1 MVFGDSPNNMAENI
15 FTKIFQS
22 GGRAKAWRIFVLIIL
37 LALVASLVDA
47 GFYYNK
53 GTDWLAN
60 KTGQTVK
67 LPHTKEF
74 AYKLG
79 LDLAGGTR
87 LVYNAKVDN
96 IPDNDRTSAVEGAR
110 DVIERRVNIFGVAEP
125 LVQVS
130 RSGEEYH
137 LIVELAGIKDVN
149 EAIKYIGETPL
160 LEFKEQ
166 KTGGA
171 ELSAEQKAAFDKFN
185 REAENKA
192 TDVLG
197 KVISGGDF
205 AALAKDY
212 SEDEATKE
220 NGGDLGWIT
229 EKDNSQ
235 AFAAIKNL
243 TKGKTTDDLVRT
255 NGGFEI
261 YKLED
266 RRTKTD
272 PFTNVP
278 EKEVSASHILIC
290 YKDIANCS
298 NNLTKEE
305 SLKKIEDLKKQVN
318 PKNFTD
324 LAKKNSTEPGA
335 DQSGGDL
342 GWFGKGMM
350 VKPFEEAVMA
360 QKVGTISDVVETEF
374 GYHLIYKK
382 AERNI
387 EELKASHI
395 LIKTKSLNDITGK
408 ESEWQNTE
416 LTGKYLKR
424 ASVQYSSNS
433 GAPEVS
439 LEFDDQGA
447 QLFEEITGRNV
458 GKPVAIFLDN
468 YPISIPNVNEKIT
481 GGKAVISG
489 TFNLKE
495 AKLLAQRLNA
505 GALPVPINLIN
516 QQTVGAS
523 LGRDSLVAS
532 LEAGLYAFLFVALF
546 MILFYRFPGF
556 LAVVSLV
563 IYSILALA
571 IFKSFGVTLSLS
583 GIAGFIISIGM
594 AVDANVLIFA
604 RLREELKKGQPLDV
618 ALEESFRR
626 AWPSIRDSNLFT
638 IITCIIL
645 ILFTTSVVKG
655 FAVTL
660 IIGVVVS
667 MFSAIVVTRNF
678 LRLIPISWL
687 EKRNWL
693 IGVHKEN

>member
-1 MVFGDSPNNMAENI
+1 MAENKFTRI
-15 FTKIFQS
+15 FKS
-22 GGRAKAWRIFVLIIL
+22 GGRAKTWRVFVLIVL
-37 LALVASLVDA
+37 LALGAAMIDA

-67 LPHTKEF
+67 LPHVKEF
-74 AYKLG
+74 GFKLG

-87 LVYNAKVDN
+87 LVYNAN
-96 IPDNDRTSAVEGAR
+96 LGSIPENDRTSAVEGAR
-110 DVIERRVNIFGVAEP
+110 DVIERRVNVFGVAEP

-130 RSGEEYH
+130 RSGEEQH
-137 LIVELAGIKDVN
+137 IIVELAGIKDVN

-166 KTGGA
+166 KSGGA
-171 ELSAEQKAAFDKFN
+171 DLSEAQKSELDNFN
-185 REAENKA
+185 KEAEKKA
-192 TDVLG
+192 EEVLG

-205 AALAKDY
+205 AALAKQY

-220 NGGDLGWIT
+220 SGGDIGWIT
-229 EKDNSQ
+229 EKDNSR
-235 AFAAIKNL
+235 AFNVLKDFKN
-243 TKGKTTDDLVRT
+243 GKITDDLVKT
-255 NGGFEI
+255 ANGFEI

-266 RRTKTD
+266 RRIKTD
-272 PFTNVP
+272 PFTNAP

-290 YKDIANCS
+290 YKDIKDCT
-298 NNLTKEE
+298 NNLSKEE
-305 SLKKIEDLKKQVN
+305 ALKKIEDLKKQATPRNFVN
-318 PKNFTD
+318 

-335 DQSGGDL
+335 DQRGGDL
-342 GWFGKGMM
+342 GWFSKGMM
-350 VKPFEEAVMA
+350 VKPFNDVVMA

-374 GYHLIYKK
+374 GYHIIYKT

-387 EELKASHI
+387 EEFKVSHI
-395 LIKTKSLNDITGK
+395 LIKTKSLSDIGGQQ
-408 ESEWQNTE
+408 SEWQNTE
-416 LTGKYLKR
+416 LTGKYLDR
-424 ASVQYSSNS
+424 ASVQYSPNS

-439 LEFDDQGA
+439 LEFNAEGA
-447 QLFEEITGRNV
+447 KLFEDITGRNI

-468 YPISIPNVNEKIT
+468 YPISVPNVNEKIS

-495 AKLLAQRLNA
+495 AKLLSQRLNA
-505 GALPVPINLIN
+505 GALPVPITLIN

-532 LEAGLYAFLFVALF
+532 LDAGLYAFIFVALF

-556 LAVVSLV
+556 LAVVSLIV
-563 IYSILALA
+563 YSILALA
-571 IFKSFGVTLSLS
+571 IFKGFGVTLSLS

-604 RLREELKKGQPLDV
+604 RLREELRRGQPLDI

-626 AWPSIRDSNLFT
+626 AWPSIRDSNFFT
-638 IITCIIL
+638 IITCVIL

-660 IIGVVVS
+660 IIGVTVS

-678 LRLIPISWL
+678 LRLIPVSWL
-687 EKRNWL
+687 EKKNWL
-693 IGVHKEN
+693 IGAHKEN